1 MQELALEIQDKIL
14 FMINNISASN
24 LDVKAKEFT
33 DVQKEQ
39 YYPWFAQYMVM
50 KRASIEPNF
59 HELYLK
65 FLEKVNSRL
74 LNKEIVKATYENCK
88 TRTNE
93 VQPEVLQGTFKFL
106 ECSFVIRN
114 VEQQFKY
121 TEVGSTPPK
130 IIEWKC
136 SVQLFRRTPT
146 KRAAVTPII

>member
-1 MQELALEIQDKIL
+1 MQEPASEIQDKIL

-24 LDVKAKEFT
+24 MDVKAKEFT
-33 DVQKEQ
+33 DVLKEQ

-65 FLEKVNSRL
+65 FLGKVNSRM
-74 LNKEIVKATYENCK
+74 LNKKIVKATYENCK
-88 TRTNE
+88 TQTNE
-93 VQPEVLQGTFKFL
+93 VQPELLQGIFKYL

-121 TEVGSTPPK
+121 TEVLSTPLKNQPSTLFFNFHK
-130 IIEWKC
+130 KKC
-136 SVQLFRRTPT
+136 GC
-146 KRAAVTPII
+146 KHANDY